1 MAEAFAVANY
11 WLVLSLLVAILFF
24 ALYSRIS
31 PGWQS
36 RTSQMEAR
44 VSNRTPF
51 ALPVFSIDKFTVV
64 SPTRRE
70 SSFNDILRLA
80 IITSKLITIAMI
92 K

>member
-1 MAEAFAVANY
+1 
-11 WLVLSLLVAILFF
+11 
-24 ALYSRIS
+24 
-31 PGWQS
+31 
-36 RTSQMEAR
+36 MEAR